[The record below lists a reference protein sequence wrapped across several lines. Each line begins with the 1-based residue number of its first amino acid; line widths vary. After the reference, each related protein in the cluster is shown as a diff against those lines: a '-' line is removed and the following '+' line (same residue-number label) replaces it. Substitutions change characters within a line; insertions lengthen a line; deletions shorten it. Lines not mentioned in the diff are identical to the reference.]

1 MNKKGFYFLPARRY
15 DRAGTVFG
23 LVSVC
28 GCLCFCV
35 GHKSIETAERIRLVF
50 GMGASFD
57 LSYTVFKEIRYLQR
71 QEYFPLELCSKLWTS
86 KISPSHI
93 DRRSVLST

>member
-1 MNKKGFYFLPARRY
+1 VNKKRGFYPRDAMIARVLSL
-15 DRAGTVFG
+15 AWCLSVA
-23 LVSVC
+23 VSV
-28 GCLCFCV
+28 CFCV
-35 GHKSIETAERIRLVF
+35 GHKSIETAERIGLVF